1 MEIILVLIGIVGI
14 IFLVFILT
22 HLRPLTED
30 EVRELG
36 TKKRRKQIR
45 QYFSFDKRE
54 FTVNKEFKKRMKP
67 SGRFYQIS
75 DTLYKFPAIAA
86 ALLKYKKHEWII
98 VAFERNEEVL
108 LIWLNKG
115 LNRSYVSS
123 YLSAGDMAKV
133 ADEKEATSVVT
144 FHNHPN
150 PDPNYLNCTRPSALD
165 IETAKVR
172 SSVLNERG
180 VNLVSFVCERG
191 RHYEYLLSPADSF
204 LPLRQFIEEIDEVN
218 GQSKFKNLS
227 LHFERI
233 F

>member
-1 MEIILVLIGIVGI
+1 MEIALALISIVGI
-14 IFLVFILT
+14 IVLIFILT

-30 EVRELG
+30 EVRQLG

-75 DTLYKFPAIAA
+75 DSLYKFPAIAA
-86 ALLKYKKHEWII
+86 ALLKYKKHEWIV
-98 VAFERNEEVL
+98 VAFERKKKIF

-115 LNRSYVSS
+115 LNRLRVSS

-133 ADEKEATSVVT
+133 ADEKGTTSVVT

-150 PDPNYLNCTRPSALD
+150 PDYLDCTKPSGQD

-172 SSVLNERG
+172 SSVLNDRG

-191 RHYEYLLSPADSF
+191 RHYEYFLSPADSF
-204 LPLRQFIEEIDEVN
+204 LPLPQFIEEINEVN
-218 GQSKFKNLS
+218 GRSKLKNLS